1 MTAEFPPEFV
11 VRATTRTDVAAL
23 NAFIDPF
30 VQEGRLLPRTH
41 DELADLT
48 RHGFAAIL
56 PDGRIVGFA
65 ALEIY
70 SKKLGELRSLAVDP
84 EYRRHGIGKAL
95 VQACLN
101 RAKEEKVF
109 EVMTITSADDFFHKC
124 GFEFTLPG
132 ERKALFH
139 QTRDT
144 Y

>member
-1 MTAEFPPEFV
+1 MTAELSPEFV
-11 VRATTRTDVAAL
+11 VRATTRADVAAL
-23 NAFIDPF
+23 DAFIDPF

-48 RHGFAAIL
+48 RHGFAAVL
-56 PDGRIVGFA
+56 PEGRIVGFA

-95 VQACLN
+95 VLACLN

>member
-11 VRATTRTDVAAL
+11 VRATSRADVAAL
-23 NAFIDPF
+23 DAFIDPF

-48 RHGFAAIL
+48 RHGFAAVL

-84 EYRRHGIGKAL
+84 AYRRHGIGKAL
-95 VQACLN
+95 VLACLN
-101 RAKEEKVF
+101 RAKEERVF

-139 QTRDT
+139 QTRDA